1 LKGKLNNTKMQDRKT
16 KRTILKEG
24 YVNVEW
30 FVENI
35 KNQCNYRGCGF
46 HININMGEQSNST
59 EKTK

>member
-1 LKGKLNNTKMQDRKT
+1 MQDRKT